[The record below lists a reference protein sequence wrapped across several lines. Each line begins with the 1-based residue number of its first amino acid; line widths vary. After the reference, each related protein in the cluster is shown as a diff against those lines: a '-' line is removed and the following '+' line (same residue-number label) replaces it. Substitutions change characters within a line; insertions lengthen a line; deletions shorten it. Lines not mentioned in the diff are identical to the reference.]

1 MYGAS
6 KAAVKL
12 FTEGLYSE
20 LRDTTVAVTVVF
32 PGGVNTGI
40 AQHSGVAIPG
50 MEAAAADAAG
60 SMTSAPEAARQI
72 VKGIEQGSYRVVI
85 GKDARGL
92 DRLSRFSPQRA
103 TDLVAKK
110 MASLLDR

>member
-1 MYGAS
+1 
-6 KAAVKL
+6 
-12 FTEGLYSE
+12 
-20 LRDTTVAVTVVF
+20 
-32 PGGVNTGI
+32 GGVSTGI

-50 MEAAAADAAG
+50 MDAAPADLAAK
-60 SMTSAPEAARQI
+60 MTSPSEAARQI
-72 VKGIEQGSYRVVI
+72 VKGIETGSYRVVI